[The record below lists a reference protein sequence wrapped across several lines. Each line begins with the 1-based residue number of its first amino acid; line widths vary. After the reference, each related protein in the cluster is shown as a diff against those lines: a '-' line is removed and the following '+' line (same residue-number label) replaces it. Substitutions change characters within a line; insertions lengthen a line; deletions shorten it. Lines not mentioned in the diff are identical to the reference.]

1 MVEHLTFNQGVPG
14 SIPGGPTSLRS
25 RGSFASFGWARQ
37 DQQIN
42 SVSVIRMVQRSI
54 GSESHRVGSNA
65 CVSKAFPALGSC
77 LIFLVC
83 AVTVAAQR
91 GTDFSGSWV
100 LDETQVRP
108 APDIPQ
114 RLVVEQPLT
123 TTNLRGEPMPPA
135 YLTLE
140 VKRYVGDVVQHDLYR
155 IGLIGGTVAG
165 LPDRGGPPGPACG
178 GSRYEVTWRF
188 DFLWIYR
195 ETCSAPGAITRRGE
209 TWRIDDRGRL
219 VISIETREQDEAATT
234 QTLAYRRD
242 KQ

>member
-1 MVEHLTFNQGVPG
+1 MGGVRQVAGARDPVTVPG
-14 SIPGGPTSLRS
+14 
-25 RGSFASFGWARQ
+25 Q
-37 DQQIN
+37 V
-42 SVSVIRMVQRSI
+42 VSNTRM
-54 GSESHRVGSNA
+54 
-65 CVSKAFPALGSC
+65 SKLLTALGSC
-77 LIFLVC
+77 LIASVC

-140 VKRYVGDVVQHDLYR
+140 VKRYLGDVVQHDLYR
-155 IGLIGGTVAG
+155 IGLIGGTTGGLVVG
-165 LPDRGGPPGPACG
+165 LPTGG
-178 GSRYEVTWRF
+178 GSRYEVAWRF
-188 DFLWIYR
+188 DFLWIYH
-195 ETCSAPGAITRRGE
+195 ESYGASGANIRRRGE

-219 VISIETREQDEAATT
+219 VISIETREKDEAATT
-234 QTLAYRRD
+234 QTLVYRRD